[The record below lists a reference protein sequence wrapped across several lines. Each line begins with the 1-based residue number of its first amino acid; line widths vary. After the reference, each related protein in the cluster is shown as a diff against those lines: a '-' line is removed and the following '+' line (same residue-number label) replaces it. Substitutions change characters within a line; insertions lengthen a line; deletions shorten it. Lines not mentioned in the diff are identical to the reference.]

1 MWVAAGQ
8 VVHLAVAAAV
18 LEACQGA
25 AAPPI
30 LPPTWEGEVA
40 AVGLEDQGTAP
51 LLCAALAR
59 DPPASPN
66 HPHAFPNLSTTTTP
80 QALRGLTDQQVCGH
94 PATMTPLSPS
104 LLNPTQTPPQMES
117 G

>member
-1 MWVAAGQ
+1 MWAAVGQ
-8 VVHLAVAAAV
+8 VVHPAVAAAV

-25 AAPPI
+25 AAAPI

-40 AVGLEDQGTAP
+40 AVALEDQGTAP

-59 DPPASPN
+59 DPLAYPN
-66 HPHAFPNLSTTTTP
+66 HPHASPNLSTITTP

-94 PATMTPLSPS
+94 PATLSPLSPS
-104 LLNPTQTPPQMES
+104 LLNPTQTSPQMKS